1 MVADRNVGGPVAD
14 AGRQTTL
21 THADCTPVHVGP
33 ACLWR
38 TTRMPRLG
46 TVMTSRGSSG
56 PAIEAVDLVKRFG
69 KTVALDGV
77 SFTVPR
83 GSVFGVIGP
92 NGAGK
97 TTIMRA
103 LLDLIRLTSGHAT
116 LLGTDSRN
124 AGPELRRRIG
134 FLPGE
139 LILEGRVTGRRLL
152 RHYANIS
159 GPVRSG
165 RADDLADRLDL
176 DLDRTVRTLSKGNK
190 QKLGIV
196 QAFMHQPD
204 LLVLDE
210 PTSGLDPLM
219 QQEFLALVKEARDA
233 GQTVFLS
240 SHVISEIQQA
250 ADEVAIL
257 RDGRIITVAGVET
270 LRDTAIRHIR
280 VSANGLSAAEL
291 NGRLGP
297 LAGMGDLDCRATA
310 TGAEA
315 TATFS
320 GAISP
325 FVQAIGSLS
334 LTDLVVEEP
343 DLEESVLRL
352 YSEPEAQ
359 R

>member
-1 MVADRNVGGPVAD
+1 M
-14 AGRQTTL
+14 
-21 THADCTPVHVGP
+21 
-33 ACLWR
+33 
-38 TTRMPRLG
+38 
-46 TVMTSRGSSG
+46 TVRSST
-56 PAIEAVDLVKRFG
+56 PAIEAVDLVKTFG
-69 KTVALDGV
+69 GSTVALDGV
-77 SFTVPR
+77 SFSVAP

-103 LLDLIRLTSGHAT
+103 LLDLIRLSSGRAT

-124 AGPELRRRIG
+124 AGPELRRRVG
-134 FLPGE
+134 YLPGE
-139 LILEGRVTGRRLL
+139 LILEGRSTGRRLL
-152 RHYANIS
+152 RHYADIS
-159 GPVRSG
+159 GPVAAG
-165 RADDLADRLDL
+165 RVDELADRFAL

-196 QAFMHQPD
+196 QAFMHRPD

-219 QQEFLALVKEARDA
+219 QQEFLGLVREAKGN

-257 RDGRIITVAGVET
+257 RTGRIVTVAGVEA
-270 LRDTAIRHIR
+270 LRGTAIRHLR
-280 VSANGLSAAEL
+280 LSASGVTAGEL
-291 NGRLGP
+291 LDRLRP
-297 LAGMGDLDCRATA
+297 LAGVAEVDCRPTA
-310 TGAEA
+310 HGAEA
-315 TATFS
+315 TAILT
-320 GAISP
+320 GAIGP
-325 FVQAIGSLS
+325 FVQVIAGLP

-352 YSEPEAQ
+352 YSGRP
-359 R
+359 

>member
-1 MVADRNVGGPVAD
+1 MN
-14 AGRQTTL
+14 
-21 THADCTPVHVGP
+21 
-33 ACLWR
+33 
-38 TTRMPRLG
+38 
-46 TVMTSRGSSG
+46 SSTG
-56 PAIEAVDLVKRFG
+56 IGIEAVDLVKTFG
-69 KTVALDGV
+69 STRALDGV
-77 SFTVPR
+77 SFTVPT

-103 LLDLIRLTSGHAT
+103 LLDLIRLSSGRAS

-134 FLPGE
+134 YLPGE
-139 LILEGRVTGRRLL
+139 LILEGRITGRRLL

-159 GPVRSG
+159 GPVQAG
-165 RADDLADRLDL
+165 RIDELADRLGL

-219 QQEFLALVKEARDA
+219 QQEFLSLVREARDA

-240 SHVISEIQQA
+240 SHVISEIQQV

-257 RDGRIITVAGVET
+257 RDGRIITVSGVEA
-270 LRDTAIRHIR
+270 LRDTAIRHLR
-280 VSANGLSAAEL
+280 MSASGIDVADLHD
-291 NGRLGP
+291 RLFP
-297 LAGMGDLDCRATA
+297 LAEVGELEVLPTD

-315 TATFS
+315 TAILT
-320 GAISP
+320 GALSP
-325 FVQAIGSLS
+325 FVRAIASLT

-352 YSEPEAQ
+352 YSDANAQ
-359 R
+359 PARQGLGR

>member
-1 MVADRNVGGPVAD
+1 MTMNSSSA
-14 AGRQTTL
+14 AG
-21 THADCTPVHVGP
+21 
-33 ACLWR
+33 
-38 TTRMPRLG
+38 
-46 TVMTSRGSSG
+46 
-56 PAIEAVDLVKRFG
+56 IEAVDLVKTFG
-69 KTVALDGV
+69 STRALDGV
-77 SFTVPR
+77 SFTVPS

-97 TTIMRA
+97 TTIMRS
-103 LLDLIRLTSGHAT
+103 LLDLIRLSSGRAT

-134 FLPGE
+134 YLPGE
-139 LILEGRVTGRRLL
+139 LILEGRITGRRLL

-159 GPVRSG
+159 GPVPAG
-165 RADDLADRLDL
+165 RIDELADRLGL

-219 QQEFLALVKEARDA
+219 QQEFLGLVREARDA

-240 SHVISEIQQA
+240 SHVISEIQQV

-257 RDGRIITVAGVET
+257 RDGRIITISGVEA
-270 LRDTAIRHIR
+270 LRDTAIRHLR
-280 VSANGLSAAEL
+280 MSASGIGAPEL
-291 NGRLGP
+291 HDRLFP
-297 LAGMGDLDCRATA
+297 LAEVGELEVLPTS

-315 TATFS
+315 TAILT
-320 GAISP
+320 GALSP
-325 FVQAIGSLS
+325 FVRAIASLT

-352 YSEPEAQ
+352 YSDQTAQ
-359 R
+359 PTRQGLGR

>member
-1 MVADRNVGGPVAD
+1 LWPGG
-14 AGRQTTL
+14 
-21 THADCTPVHVGP
+21 
-33 ACLWR
+33 
-38 TTRMPRLG
+38 RMPRLG
-46 TVMTSRGSSG
+46 RVMTTTTSSAPG
-56 PAIEAVDLVKRFG
+56 IEAVDLVKTFG
-69 KTVALDGV
+69 STRALDGV

-97 TTIMRA
+97 TTIMRS
-103 LLDLIRLTSGHAT
+103 LLDLIRLTSGRAT

-139 LILEGRVTGRRLL
+139 LSLEGRITGRRLL
-152 RHYANIS
+152 HHYANIS
-159 GPVRSG
+159 GPVPAG
-165 RADDLADRLDL
+165 RIDDLAERLAL

-219 QQEFLALVKEARDA
+219 QQVFLGLVREARDS

-240 SHVISEIQQA
+240 SHVISEIQQV

-257 RDGRIITVAGVET
+257 RDGRIITVSGVEE
-270 LRDTAIRHIR
+270 LRNTAVRHLR
-280 VSANGLSAAEL
+280 MSAAGIGAAEL
-291 NGRLGP
+291 GDRLRP
-297 LAGMGDLDCRATA
+297 LPEVGELDVQATA
-310 TGAEA
+310 GGAEA
-315 TATFS
+315 TAILT
-320 GAISP
+320 GALTP
-325 FVQAIGSLS
+325 FVRAIATLT

-352 YSEPEAQ
+352 YSDPTAGG
-359 R
+359 RRTGLRR